1 MNDRRTFFA
10 RLAALGAAV
19 GLGREAQAQQQSHQG
34 HGMPAQAPPK
44 PLPPAQDHSMPGMT
58 MPAPASNGP
67 RKTALNLPVVMP
79 DLPKLPFKL
88 IDGVKE
94 FHLIAEVVRTEFA
107 PGRPV
112 DAWGFNG
119 SVPGPTIEINQGDH
133 VRVVFDNHLPE
144 MTAIHWHGFEVPME
158 MDGSVGLGQDPV
170 PPGGRYVYEFTLNQA
185 GTFFYHSHFAMQ
197 EMMGMLGMFIM
208 HPKEPFT
215 PAVDRDFGIVIQE
228 WALLPNNNVPN
239 TLSMEFNWLTF
250 NGKSGPATT
259 PMLVKQGERVRIR
272 LINLGMD
279 HHPIH
284 LHGFQFSVTGTEAG
298 RTPQHLWYDQNTV
311 LVGVAQARD
320 IEFDAKYVGDW
331 MLHCHLP
338 HHMMNQMASMVGP
351 VMSPLHGLQTGAGME
366 AGMGIVRRGNALS
379 EELGPS
385 FGRGLGLAADVERLT
400 SNLIGQ
406 QSMDTG
412 GSSGVMNEM
421 PGHDMSKMK
430 DQPPAAPTGHN
441 MSGMQ
446 GQMQGKID
454 PALDMYPKDDPEKK
468 KVPGY
473 PQDMW
478 MPADSMFQK
487 PENFGLRKGWSGAM
501 GGMMTLVRV
510 LPPDKYDHIMHLI
523 QQQTQQSP
531 EERKPAAHVL
541 LGKVEAVSQSTG
553 KLTVNHGDVE
563 GWMGAMTMAY
573 AVDKP
578 EILKNLKV
586 GDQIKAK
593 VYGGDYMLHDVE
605 LVQASKGVK

>member
-1 MNDRRTFFA
+1 MNERRTFFT
-10 RLAALGAAV
+10 RLASTAAALWAGGNAAI
-19 GLGREAQAQQQSHQG
+19 AQQQSKGKPVSMPSMQEHNMQG
-34 HGMPAQAPPK
+34 H
-44 PLPPAQDHSMPGMT
+44 T
-58 MPAPASNGP
+58 MAAKAVADPHAAHRSS
-67 RKTALNLPVVMP
+67 ANLPVSMP
-79 DLPKLPFKL
+79 DVPKLPHRMV
-88 IDGVKE
+88 DGVKE
-94 FHLIAEVVRTEFA
+94 FNLIAEVVRTEFA

-119 SVPGPTIEINQGDH
+119 SVPGPTIEINQGDR

-170 PPGGRYVYEFTLNQA
+170 PPGGRFVYEFTLNQA

-197 EMMGMLGMFIM
+197 EMMGMLGMFVM
-208 HPKEPFT
+208 HPKVPAT

-284 LHGFQFSVTGTEAG
+284 LHGNQFSVTGTEAG
-298 RTPQHLWYDQNTV
+298 RKPQHLWYEENTV
-311 LVGVAQARD
+311 IVGVAQARD

-351 VMSPLHGLQTGAGME
+351 VMSPIRGLQTGAGME

-385 FGRGLGLAADVERLT
+385 FGRGLGLAADVERLS
-400 SNLIGQ
+400 SNLVGPH
-406 QSMDTG
+406 SMEPVG
-412 GSSGVMNEM
+412 GPGDMAAM
-421 PGHDMSKMK
+421 PGHDMSKM
-430 DQPPAAPTGHN
+430 N
-441 MSGMQ
+441 
-446 GQMQGKID
+446 GKAD
-454 PALDMYPKDDPEKK
+454 PAMDMYPKDDPEKK
-468 KVPGY
+468 KIPGY

-478 MPADSMFQK
+478 MPADAMVQK
-487 PENFGLRKGWSGAM
+487 PENYGLRKGWSGAM

-510 LPPDKYDHIMHLI
+510 LPPEKYDHIMQLV
-523 QQQTQQSP
+523 QQNAQKSP
-531 EERKPAAHVL
+531 EERKPVGHVL
-541 LGKVEAVSQSTG
+541 LGKVEGVSEGTG
-553 KLTVNHGDVE
+553 KLTVSHGDVE

-578 EILKNLKV
+578 EVLKNVKV
-586 GDQIKAK
+586 GNRIKAK
-593 VYGGDYMLHDVE
+593 VYDGDYTLHDVE
-605 LVQASKGVK
+605 VVSAEKGAK